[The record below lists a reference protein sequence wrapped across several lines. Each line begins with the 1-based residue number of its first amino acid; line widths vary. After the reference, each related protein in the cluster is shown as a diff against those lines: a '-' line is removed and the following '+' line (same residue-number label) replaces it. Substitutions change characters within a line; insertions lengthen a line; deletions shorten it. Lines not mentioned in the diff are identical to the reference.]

1 MQMRDTFFTVELH
14 YIILMMIRGDDMISV
29 TETAQEKLGQLL
41 ETENAQNV
49 MIRLFIKGLG

>member
-1 MQMRDTFFTVELH
+1 
-14 YIILMMIRGDDMISV
+14 MISV